1 VFKRKPVET
10 NNQSGEVYAVETTNL
25 TKIFQRRWIAANS
38 ISFKIPKGS
47 VFGLVGPNGAGKST
61 TLRLIL
67 GLLHPTAGEVKVF
80 GETMSLSTGHL
91 RRRIGYLPQGE
102 HYPKNL
108 TPINYLE
115 LVGKLRGMPRKE
127 CHRRISSLLHAVD
140 LLGAASTRIGNLSA
154 GMTTRMAIAASMVN
168 EPDLL
173 LWDEPTAGLDP
184 TGRKYALDLIQE
196 LKSQGKTMIISTHL
210 LPDADNVC
218 DYIGVLNQGKVVFS
232 GSVLEMKQFVRENV
246 VDLGLAGD
254 LKGFL
259 ETLSADPQV
268 IRWERLSPDVIRV
281 NLSDNKDFSQQLNRL
296 MDLVSRS
303 SVELLSIRS
312 GGEIEDAFLK
322 RLEADRA
329 KGFSRVFED
338 QPSTQDQ
345 ESRSTITK
353 PAYPPAEEQVN
364 GAYPPAEEQANGAH
378 DAAEGQVNGAHDAA
392 EGQANGAHDVAEE
405 QKV

>member
-1 VFKRKPVET
+1 MFKRKPIET
-10 NNQSGEVYAVETTNL
+10 NGQSGEVYAVETINL

-102 HYPKNL
+102 HYPRNL

-154 GMTTRMAIAASMVN
+154 GMTTRMAIAASMVSD
-168 EPDLL
+168 PDLL

-196 LKSQGKTMIISTHL
+196 LKNQGKTMIISTHL

-254 LKGFL
+254 VKEFL
-259 ETLSADPQV
+259 ETLSADPQI

-281 NLSDNKDFSQQLNRL
+281 NFSDNKNFSQQLNRL
-296 MDLVSRS
+296 MDLVCRS

-338 QPSTQDQ
+338 QPSLQNQ

-353 PAYPPAEEQVN
+353 PAYSPAEEQV
-364 GAYPPAEEQANGAH
+364 
-378 DAAEGQVNGAHDAA
+378 
-392 EGQANGAHDVAEE
+392 NGAHDVAEE
-405 QKV
+405 QVNGAHDVAEERGNGTHDVAEEQKV

>member
-1 VFKRKPVET
+1 MFKKKSVDT
-10 NNQSGEVYAVETTNL
+10 NGQSGEVYAVETANL

-38 ISFKIPKGS
+38 ISFKIPKGA

-102 HYPKNL
+102 HYPRNL

-115 LVGKLRGMPRKE
+115 LVGRLRGMPRKE

-196 LKSQGKTMIISTHL
+196 LKGQGKTMIVSTHL

-254 LKGFL
+254 LKQFQESL
-259 ETLSADPQV
+259 TANSQIL
-268 IRWERLSPDVIRV
+268 RWEKLSPDVIRI
-281 NLSDNKDFSQQLNRL
+281 NFSDDQGFSQQLNRL
-296 MDLVSRS
+296 MELVCQSP
-303 SVELLSIRS
+303 VELLSVRS

-329 KGFSRVFED
+329 KGFSRVFD
-338 QPSTQDQ
+338 SMSSPQDQ
-345 ESRSTITK
+345 DTQSLMSK
-353 PAYPPAEEQVN
+353 PAYSLPDERV
-364 GAYPPAEEQANGAH
+364 
-378 DAAEGQVNGAHDAA
+378 
-392 EGQANGAHDVAEE
+392 NGAHDVAEE

>member
-1 VFKRKPVET
+1 MFKRKPVET
-10 NNQSGEVYAVETTNL
+10 NGQKGEPYAVETTNL

-102 HYPKNL
+102 HYPRNL

-196 LKSQGKTMIISTHL
+196 MKGQGKTMIVSTHL

-232 GSVLEMKQFVRENV
+232 GSVMEMKQFVRENV

-254 LKGFL
+254 LKEFQ
-259 ETLSADPQV
+259 ESLSADPQI

-281 NLSDNKDFSQQLNRL
+281 NFSDHNGFSQQLNRL
-296 MDLVSRS
+296 MDLVCRS

-338 QPSTQDQ
+338 QPSLQDQ
-345 ESRSTITK
+345 ENRSIITK
-353 PAYPPAEEQVN
+353 PASSPAEERVN
-364 GAYPPAEEQANGAH
+364 GTHN
-378 DAAEGQVNGAHDAA
+378 
-392 EGQANGAHDVAEE
+392 VAEE

>member
-1 VFKRKPVET
+1 MFKRKPVET
-10 NNQSGEVYAVETTNL
+10 NGQRGEPYAVETTNL

-102 HYPKNL
+102 HYPRNL

-196 LKSQGKTMIISTHL
+196 LKSQGKTMIVSTHL

-218 DYIGVLNQGKVVFS
+218 DHIGVLNQGKVVFS
-232 GSVLEMKQFVRENV
+232 GSVMEMKQFVRENM

-254 LKGFL
+254 LKEFQ
-259 ETLSADPQV
+259 ESLSADPQI

-281 NLSDNKDFSQQLNRL
+281 NFSDHNGFSQQLNRL
-296 MDLVSRS
+296 MDLVCRS

-338 QPSTQDQ
+338 QPSLQDQ
-345 ESRSTITK
+345 ENRSTITK
-353 PAYPPAEEQVN
+353 PAYSPAEERVN
-364 GAYPPAEEQANGAH
+364 GTHN
-378 DAAEGQVNGAHDAA
+378 
-392 EGQANGAHDVAEE
+392 VAEE

>member
-1 VFKRKPVET
+1 MFKRKPVKT
-10 NNQSGEVYAVETTNL
+10 NGQSGEPYAVETTNL

-102 HYPKNL
+102 HYPRNL
-108 TPINYLE
+108 TTINYLE

-127 CHRRISSLLHAVD
+127 CQRRISSLLHAVD

-154 GMTTRMAIAASMVN
+154 GMPTRMAIAASMVN

-196 LKSQGKTMIISTHL
+196 MKGQGKTMIVSTHL

-232 GSVLEMKQFVRENV
+232 GSVMEMKQFVRENV
-246 VDLGLAGD
+246 VDLGLTGD
-254 LKGFL
+254 MKEFL
-259 ETLSADPQV
+259 ESLSADPQI

-281 NLSDNKDFSQQLNRL
+281 NFSDHKDFSQQLNRL
-296 MDLVSRS
+296 MDLVCRS

-338 QPSTQDQ
+338 QPSLQDQ
-345 ESRSTITK
+345 ENRSTITK
-353 PAYPPAEEQVN
+353 PAYSPAEERVN
-364 GAYPPAEEQANGAH
+364 GTHN
-378 DAAEGQVNGAHDAA
+378 
-392 EGQANGAHDVAEE
+392 VAEE

>member
-1 VFKRKPVET
+1 MFKRKPVET
-10 NNQSGEVYAVETTNL
+10 NGQKGEPYAVETTNL

-38 ISFKIPKGS
+38 ISLKIPKGS

-102 HYPKNL
+102 HYPRNL
-108 TPINYLE
+108 TTINYLE

-127 CHRRISSLLHAVD
+127 CQRRISSLLHAVD

-196 LKSQGKTMIISTHL
+196 MKGQGKTMIVSTHL

-232 GSVLEMKQFVRENV
+232 GSVMEMKQFVRENV
-246 VDLGLAGD
+246 VDLGLTGD
-254 LKGFL
+254 MKEFL
-259 ETLSADPQV
+259 ESLSADPQI

-281 NLSDNKDFSQQLNRL
+281 NFSDHKDFSQQLNRL
-296 MDLVSRS
+296 MDLVCRS

-338 QPSTQDQ
+338 QPSLQDQ
-345 ESRSTITK
+345 ENRSTITK
-353 PAYPPAEEQVN
+353 PAYSPAEERVN
-364 GAYPPAEEQANGAH
+364 GTHN
-378 DAAEGQVNGAHDAA
+378 
-392 EGQANGAHDVAEE
+392 VAEE

>member
-1 VFKRKPVET
+1 MFKRKPVET
-10 NNQSGEVYAVETTNL
+10 NGQKGEPYAVETTNL

-102 HYPKNL
+102 HYPRNL

-196 LKSQGKTMIISTHL
+196 MKGQGKTMIVSTHL

-232 GSVLEMKQFVRENV
+232 GSVMEMKQFVRENV
-246 VDLGLAGD
+246 VDLGLTGD
-254 LKGFL
+254 MKEFL
-259 ETLSADPQV
+259 ESLSADPQI

-281 NLSDNKDFSQQLNRL
+281 NFSDHNGFSQQLNRL
-296 MDLVSRS
+296 MDLVCRS

-338 QPSTQDQ
+338 QPSLQDQ
-345 ESRSTITK
+345 ENRSTITK
-353 PAYPPAEEQVN
+353 PAYSPAEERVN
-364 GAYPPAEEQANGAH
+364 GTHN
-378 DAAEGQVNGAHDAA
+378 
-392 EGQANGAHDVAEE
+392 VAEE

>member
-1 VFKRKPVET
+1 MFKRKPVET

-196 LKSQGKTMIISTHL
+196 LKSQGKTMIVSTHL

-254 LKGFL
+254 LKEFQ
-259 ETLSADPQV
+259 ESLSADPQI

-281 NLSDNKDFSQQLNRL
+281 NFSDHNGFSQQLNRL
-296 MDLVSRS
+296 MDLVCRS

-338 QPSTQDQ
+338 QPSLQDQ
-345 ESRSTITK
+345 ENRSTITK
-353 PAYPPAEEQVN
+353 PAYSPAEERV
-364 GAYPPAEEQANGAH
+364 
-378 DAAEGQVNGAHDAA
+378 
-392 EGQANGAHDVAEE
+392 NGAHDVAEE

>member
-1 VFKRKPVET
+1 MFKRKPVKT
-10 NNQSGEVYAVETTNL
+10 NGQSGEPYAVETTNL

-102 HYPKNL
+102 HYPRNL
-108 TPINYLE
+108 TTINYLE

-127 CHRRISSLLHAVD
+127 CQRRISSLLHAVD

-196 LKSQGKTMIISTHL
+196 MKGQGKTMIVSTHL

-232 GSVLEMKQFVRENV
+232 GSVMEMKQFVRENV
-246 VDLGLAGD
+246 VDLGLTGD
-254 LKGFL
+254 MKEFL
-259 ETLSADPQV
+259 ESLSADPQI

-281 NLSDNKDFSQQLNRL
+281 NFSDHKDFSQQLNRL
-296 MDLVSRS
+296 MDLVCRS

-338 QPSTQDQ
+338 QPSLQDQ
-345 ESRSTITK
+345 ENRSTITK
-353 PAYPPAEEQVN
+353 PAYSPAEERVN
-364 GAYPPAEEQANGAH
+364 GTHN
-378 DAAEGQVNGAHDAA
+378 
-392 EGQANGAHDVAEE
+392 VAEE
-405 QKV
+405 PKV

>member
-1 VFKRKPVET
+1 MFKKKIVET
-10 NNQSGEVYAVETTNL
+10 NGHKNDAYAVETTNL

-38 ISFKIPKGS
+38 ISFQIPKGS

-108 TPINYLE
+108 TPIAYLE
-115 LVGKLRGMPRKE
+115 LVGRLRGMDRKD
-127 CHRRISSLLHAVD
+127 CQRRISSLLHAVD
-140 LLGAASTRIGNLSA
+140 LLAAASTRIGNLSA

-184 TGRKYALDLIQE
+184 TGRKYALDLIRE
-196 LKSQGKTMIISTHL
+196 LKGQGKTMIVSTHL

-232 GSVLEMKQFVRENV
+232 GSVMEMKQFVRENV
-246 VDLGLAGD
+246 VDLGLSGD
-254 LKGFL
+254 LKQFRDA
-259 ETLSADPQV
+259 LSADKEIV
-268 IRWERLSPDVIRV
+268 RWEHLSPEVIRV
-281 NLSDNKDFSQQLNRL
+281 NFSDGQGFSQQLNRL

-303 SVELLSIRS
+303 PVELLSIRS

-329 KGFSRVFED
+329 KGFSRVFEGQTFPQQEEKQSILTEPD
-338 QPSTQDQ
+338 YPQP
-345 ESRSTITK
+345 
-353 PAYPPAEEQVN
+353 EER
-364 GAYPPAEEQANGAH
+364 
-378 DAAEGQVNGAHDAA
+378 VNGAH
-392 EGQANGAHDVAEE
+392 EVTEEPSVQGPAEE

>member
-1 VFKRKPVET
+1 VFKKKPVKT
-10 NNQSGEVYAVETTNL
+10 NGQSGEPYAVETTNL

-102 HYPKNL
+102 HYPRNL
-108 TPINYLE
+108 TTINYLE

-127 CHRRISSLLHAVD
+127 CQRRISSLLHAVD

-196 LKSQGKTMIISTHL
+196 MKGQGKTMIVSTHL

-232 GSVLEMKQFVRENV
+232 GSVMEMKQFVRENV
-246 VDLGLAGD
+246 VDLGLTGD
-254 LKGFL
+254 MKEFL
-259 ETLSADPQV
+259 ESLSADPQI

-281 NLSDNKDFSQQLNRL
+281 NFSDHKDFSQQLNRL
-296 MDLVSRS
+296 MDLVCRS

-338 QPSTQDQ
+338 QPSLQDQ
-345 ESRSTITK
+345 ENRSTITK
-353 PAYPPAEEQVN
+353 PAYSPAEERVN
-364 GAYPPAEEQANGAH
+364 GTHN
-378 DAAEGQVNGAHDAA
+378 
-392 EGQANGAHDVAEE
+392 VAEE

>member
-1 VFKRKPVET
+1 MFKRKPVKT
-10 NNQSGEVYAVETTNL
+10 NGQSGEPYAVETTNL

-102 HYPKNL
+102 HYPRNL
-108 TPINYLE
+108 TTINYLE

-127 CHRRISSLLHAVD
+127 CQRRISSLLHAVD

-196 LKSQGKTMIISTHL
+196 MKGQGKTMIVSTHL

-232 GSVLEMKQFVRENV
+232 GSVMEMKQFVRENV
-246 VDLGLAGD
+246 VDLGLTGD
-254 LKGFL
+254 MKEFL
-259 ETLSADPQV
+259 ESLSADPQI

-281 NLSDNKDFSQQLNRL
+281 NFSDHNGFSQQLNRL
-296 MDLVSRS
+296 MDLVCRS

-338 QPSTQDQ
+338 QPSLQDQ
-345 ESRSTITK
+345 ENRSTITK
-353 PAYPPAEEQVN
+353 PAYSPAEERVN
-364 GAYPPAEEQANGAH
+364 GTHN
-378 DAAEGQVNGAHDAA
+378 
-392 EGQANGAHDVAEE
+392 VAEE

>member
-1 VFKRKPVET
+1 MFKKKPIET
-10 NNQSGEVYAVETTNL
+10 DGQKDDAYAVETINL

-38 ISFKIPKGS
+38 ISFQIPKGS

-108 TPINYLE
+108 TPISYLE
-115 LVGKLRGMPRKE
+115 LVGRLRGMERKD
-127 CHRRISSLLHAVD
+127 CQRRISSLLHAVD
-140 LLGAASTRIGNLSA
+140 LLSAASTRIGNLSA

-184 TGRKYALDLIQE
+184 TGRKYALDLIRE
-196 LKSQGKTMIISTHL
+196 LKGQGKTMIVSTHL

-232 GSVLEMKQFVRENV
+232 GSVMEMKQFVRENV
-246 VDLGLAGD
+246 VDLGLSGD
-254 LKGFL
+254 LKQFR
-259 ETLSADPQV
+259 ESLSADKEIV
-268 IRWERLSPDVIRV
+268 RWEHLSPEVIRV
-281 NLSDNKDFSQQLNRL
+281 NFSDGEGFSGQLNRL
-296 MDLVSRS
+296 LALVCRS
-303 SVELLSIRS
+303 PVELLSIRS

-329 KGFSRVFED
+329 KGFSRVFEG
-338 QPSTQDQ
+338 QNFPQVEEKQSIVT
-345 ESRSTITK
+345 E
-353 PAYPPAEEQVN
+353 PAHPLPEER
-364 GAYPPAEEQANGAH
+364 
-378 DAAEGQVNGAHDAA
+378 VNGAH
-392 EGQANGAHDVAEE
+392 EVTEEPSVQETSEE

>member
-1 VFKRKPVET
+1 MFKRKPVET
-10 NNQSGEVYAVETTNL
+10 NGQRGEPYAVETTNL

-102 HYPKNL
+102 HYPRNL

-232 GSVLEMKQFVRENV
+232 GSVMEMKQFVRENV

-254 LKGFL
+254 MKEFL
-259 ETLSADPQV
+259 ESLSADPQI

-281 NLSDNKDFSQQLNRL
+281 NFSDHNGFSQQLNRL
-296 MDLVSRS
+296 MDLVCRS

-338 QPSTQDQ
+338 QPSLQDQ
-345 ESRSTITK
+345 ENRSTITK
-353 PAYPPAEEQVN
+353 PAYSPAEERVN
-364 GAYPPAEEQANGAH
+364 GTHN
-378 DAAEGQVNGAHDAA
+378 
-392 EGQANGAHDVAEE
+392 VAEE

>member
-1 VFKRKPVET
+1 VFKRKAVDT
-10 NNQSGEVYAVETTNL
+10 NGHDGEAYAVETTNL
-25 TKIFQRRWIAANS
+25 TKIFQRRWIASNS
-38 ISFKIPKGS
+38 ISFQIPKGS

-91 RRRIGYLPQGE
+91 RRRIGYLPQGD

-108 TPINYLE
+108 TPISYLE
-115 LVGKLRGMPRKE
+115 LAGRLRGMPRKE
-127 CHRRISSLLHAVD
+127 CQRRISSLLHAVD

-184 TGRKYALDLIQE
+184 TGRKYALDLIRE
-196 LKSQGKTMIISTHL
+196 LKGQGKTMIVSTHL

-232 GSVLEMKQFVRENV
+232 GSVMEMKQFVRENV
-246 VDLGLAGD
+246 VDLGLSGD
-254 LKGFL
+254 LKKFQ
-259 ETLSADPQV
+259 ESLSADKEIV
-268 IRWERLSPDVIRV
+268 RWEHLSPEVIRV
-281 NLSDNKDFSQQLNRL
+281 NFSDGQGFSQQLNRL

-303 SVELLSIRS
+303 PVELLSIRS

-329 KGFSRVFED
+329 KGFSRVFEG
-338 QPSTQDQ
+338 QTFPQQEEKQSTLA
-345 ESRSTITK
+345 E
-353 PAYPPAEEQVN
+353 PAYSLPVERM
-364 GAYPPAEEQANGAH
+364 NGAH
-378 DAAEGQVNGAHDAA
+378 EVT
-392 EGQANGAHDVAEE
+392 EEPAEE

>member
-1 VFKRKPVET
+1 MFKKKPVKT
-10 NNQSGEVYAVETTNL
+10 NGQSGEPYAVETTNL

-102 HYPKNL
+102 HYPGNL
-108 TPINYLE
+108 TTINYLE

-127 CHRRISSLLHAVD
+127 CQRRISSLLHAVD

-196 LKSQGKTMIISTHL
+196 MKGQGKTMIVSTHL

-232 GSVLEMKQFVRENV
+232 GSVMEMKQFVRENV
-246 VDLGLAGD
+246 VDLGLTGD
-254 LKGFL
+254 MKEFL
-259 ETLSADPQV
+259 ESLSADPQI

-281 NLSDNKDFSQQLNRL
+281 NFSDHKDFSQQLNRL
-296 MDLVSRS
+296 MDLVCRS

-338 QPSTQDQ
+338 QPSLQDQ
-345 ESRSTITK
+345 ESRSMITK
-353 PAYPPAEEQVN
+353 PAYSPAEEQVN
-364 GAYPPAEEQANGAH
+364 GA
-378 DAAEGQVNGAHDAA
+378 
-392 EGQANGAHDVAEE
+392 HDVTEE

>member
-1 VFKRKPVET
+1 MFKRKPVKT
-10 NNQSGEVYAVETTNL
+10 NGQSGEPYAVETTNL

-80 GETMSLSTGHL
+80 GETMSLSTSHL

-102 HYPKNL
+102 HYPRNL
-108 TPINYLE
+108 TTINYLE
-115 LVGKLRGMPRKE
+115 LVGKLRGMHRKE
-127 CHRRISSLLHAVD
+127 CQRRISSLLHAVD

-196 LKSQGKTMIISTHL
+196 MKGQGKTMIVSTHL

-232 GSVLEMKQFVRENV
+232 GSVMEMKQFVRENV
-246 VDLGLAGD
+246 VDLGLTGD
-254 LKGFL
+254 MKEFL
-259 ETLSADPQV
+259 ESLSADPQI

-281 NLSDNKDFSQQLNRL
+281 NFSDHKDFSQQLNRL
-296 MDLVSRS
+296 MDLVCRS

-338 QPSTQDQ
+338 QPSLQDQ
-345 ESRSTITK
+345 ENRSTITK
-353 PAYPPAEEQVN
+353 PAYSPAEERVN
-364 GAYPPAEEQANGAH
+364 GTHN
-378 DAAEGQVNGAHDAA
+378 
-392 EGQANGAHDVAEE
+392 VAEE